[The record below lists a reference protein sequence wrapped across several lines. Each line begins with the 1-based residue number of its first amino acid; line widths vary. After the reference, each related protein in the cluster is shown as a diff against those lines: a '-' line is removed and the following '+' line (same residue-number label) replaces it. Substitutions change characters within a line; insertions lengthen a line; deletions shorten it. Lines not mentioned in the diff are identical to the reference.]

1 MPACAIATP
10 RQTDPSPQQESIVI
24 TQPFSL
30 KPPSL
35 KPLSLKPL
43 SLKPFFLA
51 ALLGAAAAGTT
62 ANAAI
67 TVYTSQ
73 SSFLAAVSSAGTDS
87 FNDLT
92 VDSLGDSLNRTAG
105 AYSYTASAATGLYGA
120 GVTGDTWLS
129 TNSRFD
135 PIVFSGFTPGVSAFG
150 GNFFASDIGGNY
162 VASGTLLLTA
172 SDGTTLNTTLNG
184 ATQGSFLGFISDTGL
199 NTVMIE
205 ASPDG
210 AYWPTANNVVLAV
223 PEPATYGMFM
233 AGLGLFGFAARRR
246 RG

>member
-1 MPACAIATP
+1 M
-10 RQTDPSPQQESIVI
+10 I
-24 TQPFSL
+24 TKPFSL

-35 KPLSLKPL
+35 KPLC
-43 SLKPFFLA
+43 LA
-51 ALLGAAAAGTT
+51 ALLCAAAAGTT

-92 VDSLGDSLNRTAG
+92 VDPLGDSIARTAG
-105 AYSYTASAATGLYGA
+105 AYSYTASAAGGLYGA
-120 GVTGDTWLS
+120 GAAGDYWLS
-129 TNSRFD
+129 TNMRAD

-150 GNFFASDIGGNY
+150 GNFFGSDIAGDY

-172 SDGTTLNTTLNG
+172 SDGTTLNYTLNG
-184 ATQGSFLGFISDTGL
+184 ATQSSFLGFISDTGL
-199 NTVMIE
+199 NTVTIE

-223 PEPATYGMFM
+223 PEPATYGMFA
-233 AGLGLFGFAARRR
+233 AGLGLLGMWGRRR